1 MQSWAD
7 LMVRGFLVFLRLSF
21 MIWRNRCQMQM
32 RCEMHPKLFEH
43 KLIAQRHT
51 SVKGLSADNYAVTL
65 DFAYTFTEMIVRQSR
80 TILS

>member
-1 MQSWAD
+1 
-7 LMVRGFLVFLRLSF
+7 
-21 MIWRNRCQMQM
+21 M